1 MDSLFDLNTYTHDL
15 ESIRAWIVANALTLG
30 VSGFAQIVVVGLAF
44 LAARFAAARAH
55 PFLESVAKGWR
66 YEQQLRRIASA
77 LDPLTLPIIWL
88 TLQWLSVLIAA
99 QAGLPYQLVKI
110 VVSLITAW
118 VVIRLTTT
126 LVRDRTWS
134 RFIAIAAW
142 TIAALNILNLLEPTT
157 ELLDGIAVRLGTLR
171 ISALTV
177 IRGVLAL
184 AVLLWLATVAS
195 RILER
200 RLTAMPNLTPSLQV
214 LLTKLVKIV
223 FATIAIVVA
232 LNSVGI
238 DLTAFALFSGAVGL
252 GIGFGLQKAV
262 SNFISG
268 VMLLLDKSVKPG
280 DVITVGET
288 YGWVSSL
295 GARYVSVRTRDGTEY
310 LIPNEDL
317 ITHQVVN
324 WSFTSNHVRLKIPIQ
339 VSSNADIHRARAL
352 CLEAAAESPRVLK
365 EPQPVCLL
373 LGFANGSVD
382 FELRIWIDDPRNGT
396 VNAKSDV
403 LVRIWDKFLAHGIEV
418 SYPQREV
425 RLRTPVVVEGLAG

>member
-1 MDSLFDLNTYTHDL
+1 MDSLFDLDTYAHDL
-15 ESIRAWIVANALTLG
+15 ASIRSWIVDNAVTLG
-30 VSGFAQIVVVGLAF
+30 VSGFVQIVVVGLAF
-44 LAARFAAARAH
+44 LAARFAAARTH
-55 PFLESVAKGWR
+55 PFLEGVAKGWR
-66 YEQQLRRIASA
+66 YEQQLRRIASV

-99 QAGLPYQLVKI
+99 QAGLPHQLVKI

-157 ELLDGIAVRLGTLR
+157 ELLDGIAVHLGTLR

-177 IRGVLAL
+177 IKGVLSL
-184 AVLLWLATVAS
+184 AVLLWLATIAG
-195 RILER
+195 RMLER
-200 RLTAMPNLTPSLQV
+200 RFTAMPNLTPSLQV
-214 LLTKLVKIV
+214 LLSKLVKIV
-223 FATIAIVVA
+223 FATIAVVVA

-324 WSFTSNHVRLKIPIQ
+324 WSFTSNHVRLKIPVQ
-339 VSSNADIHRARAL
+339 VSCNADIHRARAL
-352 CLEAAAESPRVLK
+352 CLEAAAESGRVLK
-365 EPQPVCLL
+365 EPTPVCLL

-382 FELRIWIDDPRNGT
+382 FELRVWINDPRNGT
-396 VNAKSDV
+396 VNVKSDV
-403 LVRIWDKFLAHGIEV
+403 LLRIWDKFQANGIEV

-425 RLRTPVVVEGLAG
+425 HLKTPVEVKGWAG